1 MTPNALCAA
10 SAMAAL
16 LLAAPANRGQLTI
29 GFSQTGS
36 ESGWRA
42 AETSVSA

>member
-1 MTPNALCAA
+1 MPPKALCAA

-16 LLAAPANRGQLTI
+16 LLATPASAQLTI
-29 GFSQTGS
+29 GFSQIGS
-36 ESGWRA
+36 EFGWRP